1 MKVHY
6 GYDNLKFSNPVV
18 TTGVFDG
25 VHRGHRVIFE
35 RLKQKAAECRGE
47 TVVVT
52 FHPHPRQVL
61 NDKSQTLN
69 LLTGIDEKISLIEK
83 CGIDH
88 TVIINFDREISLM
101 DASEF
106 FEKILYGKIGARHLV
121 IGFNHHFG
129 RMAEG
134 DYNTIKD
141 IANNYGI
148 SYEILEP
155 VKYGEISISSSAVR
169 EALLAGRIE
178 YAANL
183 LGYDYF
189 INGTIIEG
197 RKLGRKIGYPTANV
211 QPDYPDKLIPGNGV
225 YAVEIMVRD
234 RKYYGAMSIG
244 YNPTVN
250 RDRNIKSLEV
260 NIFDFKENI
269 YGEKVCVIFR
279 HRIRDEMAF
288 GTISELKRRIELDR
302 QEALRLLGR

>member
-1 MKVHY
+1 MKVYY

-25 VHRGHRVIFE
+25 VHRGHRFIFE
-35 RLKQKAAECRGE
+35 RLKQRAAELRGE
-47 TVVVT
+47 SVVVT

-61 NDKSQTLN
+61 DENERKIM

-88 TVIINFDREISLM
+88 TVVINFDREMSQM
-101 DASEF
+101 GAADF
-106 FEKILYGKIGARHLV
+106 FEKILYGKIGVRHLV

-129 RMAEG
+129 KMAEG
-134 DYNTIKD
+134 DFKTIKE

-169 EALLAGRIE
+169 EALIAGRIE
-178 YAANL
+178 EAVNL

-189 INGTIIEG
+189 MNGTIIEG
-197 RKLGRKIGYPTANV
+197 RKLGRKIGYPTANI

-225 YAVEIMVRD
+225 YAVEIMVRN
-234 RKYYGAMSIG
+234 RKYYGVMSIG

-279 HRIRDEMAF
+279 YRIRDEMAF
-288 GTISELKRRIELDR
+288 GTVSELKRRIELDR
-302 QEALRLLGR
+302 QEALRLLSR